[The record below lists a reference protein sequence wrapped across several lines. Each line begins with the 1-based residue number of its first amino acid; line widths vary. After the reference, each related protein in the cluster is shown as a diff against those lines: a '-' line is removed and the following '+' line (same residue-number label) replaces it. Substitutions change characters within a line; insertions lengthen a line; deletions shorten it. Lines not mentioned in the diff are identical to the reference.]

1 VVRTFEARDQSR
13 EERDVRESLDP
24 DDVLARLLPSVH
36 RWLYRL
42 LPRAVVEDAVQDALI
57 ELSRALTTFRGDAS
71 LETWARRIV
80 TRVAYRHYRQRRPS
94 DEVYDD
100 EAVAGASDP
109 EDHALH
115 NEALGRFR
123 RLLDCLPV
131 AQRVA
136 FVLCD
141 VEGLGHAEA
150 ASIEG
155 VGLETLRTRLSRA
168 RSAISRAAAD
178 DPILRPFVTG
188 GRS

>member
-1 VVRTFEARDQSR
+1 MRALEARER
-13 EERDVRESLDP
+13 PIEEHGGVRDSLDP
-24 DDVLARLLPSVH
+24 DDTLARLLPSVH

-42 LPRAVVEDAVQDALI
+42 LPRPAVEDAVQDALI
-57 ELSRALTTFRGDAS
+57 ELSRALASFRGDAS

-80 TRVAYRHYRQRRPS
+80 TRVAYRHYRQRRRS
-94 DEVYDD
+94 DEAYDD
-100 EAVAGASDP
+100 EAIAGAGDP

-115 NEALGRFR
+115 REALDRFR
-123 RLLDCLPV
+123 RLLDCLPI

-150 ASIEG
+150 ASVEG
-155 VGLETLRTRLSRA
+155 VALETLRTRLSRA
-168 RSAISRAAAD
+168 RSALSSAAES